1 MDPNRP
7 RSSRWRSASSPRRN
21 EDEEEV
27 DPHTVVPAPPPAAAA
42 APPVAAQP
50 PAAAASSRPATTPTS
65 SPAPAV
71 SNSNSSPHP
80 PPRFSIARRL
90 GSLSRQSLN
99 LATPDAVEE
108 SETEYF
114 PALGT
119 TSSAVSRASSIRGR
133 PPSTAGSD
141 AGRPTYERTRQP
153 SIRIRRNS
161 SGSQAPPIDYASESS
176 DTDAGARHGS
186 RPRSIS
192 QPMPAAQA
200 NADGNAARHSRRV
213 PRLALPRLTEEGA
226 RPSMAEL
233 GIPMSPSR
241 SLPGG
246 PLDEDEERRL
256 SVGSEPARR
265 MTRKRK
271 LSKLLWPGHLN
282 RGSPAPPPRDA
293 QAGVGAAQGRPQ
305 PQSDEYGEGLV
316 DWLDIIDPE
325 VQTLSTLTNVQ
336 NSLFVPDLGPWINRR
351 PTYVLSQRDAG
362 PLARLGRPA
371 EREEERLPEIPDEAS
386 GAETGVEPT
395 GEAATAAPTTLRR
408 SDTITSRL
416 TDSHYAALPHGFSL
430 DGWTEEEKLEL
441 DDRVRHMLHSR
452 RSRFKRTMKGFGQY
466 VRRPLGFFVT
476 LYATLITLFGLA
488 WVLFLIGWIYV
499 GDKQVYTIHIIDS
512 VLVALF
518 AIMGD
523 GLAPFRAVD
532 TYHMSFVVHY
542 SRKIAKAKKQK
553 QKLKDK
559 EAAVIEGEGIGG
571 DSVELTHCASGDPLR
586 DNAAQVGAGLGS
598 SPQSAGVSVEQI
610 ASGSSN
616 LPSATPAPMPVPA
629 PARAP
634 ELEQAMVDHD
644 ADVEAAKLDIEY
656 DQDSP
661 LTFKQWKRL
670 RHHQKKLAKSHSF
683 YKPDETFTHHAFPL
697 SYLIAIVVLLD
708 CHSCLQIS
716 LGATTWGIDY
726 HHRPFAITTVILCV
740 SITCNIAAG
749 LVITI
754 GDRKTRK
761 KDVWKLLTRQELTG
775 DAIKHL
781 ETKRA
786 KEQSRSHDSSQNS
799 IQDEFQTDAVIIKE
813 DN

>member
-1 MDPNRP
+1 MDPSRS

-21 EDEEEV
+21 DDDEV
-27 DPHTVVPAPPPAAAA
+27 DPHTVAPPAA
-42 APPVAAQP
+42 
-50 PAAAASSRPATTPTS
+50 PAATAASSRPSTAPTS
-65 SPAPAV
+65 SPASTA
-71 SNSNSSPHP
+71 NNNNSSNNNNNLQPQP
-80 PPRFSIARRL
+80 QPRYSFARRL

-99 LATPDAVEE
+99 PATPDAVED

-114 PALGT
+114 PALVT
-119 TSSAVSRASSIRGR
+119 TPSAVSRASSIRGR
-133 PPSTAGSD
+133 PPSAVGSD
-141 AGRPTYERTRQP
+141 AGRPTHERTRQP
-153 SIRIRRNS
+153 SIRIRRSS

-176 DTDAGARHGS
+176 DTDTGTRYGV

-192 QPMPAAQA
+192 QPSPTAQS
-200 NADGNAARHSRRV
+200 NADGNVARHSRRV
-213 PRLALPRLTEEGA
+213 PQLALPRLTEEGS
-226 RPSMAEL
+226 RPTMAEL
-233 GIPMSPSR
+233 GVPMSPAR
-241 SLPGG
+241 SLPDQR
-246 PLDEDEERRL
+246 LDEDDQRRRL
-256 SVGSEPARR
+256 SAGSEPGRR
-265 MTRKRK
+265 LTRKRK
-271 LSKLLWPGHLN
+271 LSKLLWPGSLN
-282 RGSPAPPPRDA
+282 RGSPAPRGDTDGGDEAA
-293 QAGVGAAQGRPQ
+293 QGQGQAQGRPQ

-351 PTYVLSQRDAG
+351 PTYVLSQREAG
-362 PLARLGRPA
+362 PHGRLGRPA
-371 EREEERLPEIPDEAS
+371 EREEERLPQVPDEEARV
-386 GAETGVEPT
+386 ETGVEPT
-395 GEAATAAPTTLRR
+395 AEAEAEAPATLRR

-430 DGWTEEEKLEL
+430 DGWTEEEKMEL

-532 TYHMSFVVHY
+532 TYHMAFVVHY
-542 SRKIAKAKKQK
+542 SLKIAKAKKQK

-559 EAAVIEGEGIGG
+559 EAAVIEGVGG

-598 SPQSAGVSVEQI
+598 NPQSAGVSVERI
-610 ASGSSN
+610 TSTSSN
-616 LPSATPAPMPVPA
+616 LPSGMPQPIPVPVPA
-629 PARAP
+629 PAP
-634 ELEQAMVDHD
+634 ELEQVMVDHN

-661 LTFKQWKRL
+661 LTFKQWKRM

-683 YKPDETFTHHAFPL
+683 YKPDETFTHYAFPL
-697 SYLIAIVVLLD
+697 SYLIAIVILLD

-740 SITCNIAAG
+740 SIACNISAG
-749 LVITI
+749 LVIMV

-799 IQDEFQTDAVIIKE
+799 IQDEVQTDAVIIKE
-813 DN
+813 DS

>member
-1 MDPNRP
+1 MNPNRS
-7 RSSRWRSASSPRRN
+7 RLSRWRSASSQRRD
-21 EDEEEV
+21 EDEDV
-27 DPHTVVPAPPPAAAA
+27 DPHTIIVSAPPPEQGQGQGQGQRQGQEPTSVPPSRPQSASPAPPAATGNGSNLQL
-42 APPVAAQP
+42 PPRYGVGGSNRRMGSV
-50 PAAAASSRPATTPTS
+50 SSRRS
-65 SPAPAV
+65 Y
-71 SNSNSSPHP
+71 
-80 PPRFSIARRL
+80 
-90 GSLSRQSLN
+90 N
-99 LATPDAVEE
+99 LATPDATEE

-114 PALGT
+114 PPLGT
-119 TSSAVSRASSIRGR
+119 TSSAVSRTSSIRGR
-133 PPSTAGSD
+133 APSTAGSES
-141 AGRPTYERTRQP
+141 GRPVYERTRQP
-153 SIRIRRNS
+153 SIRIRRSS
-161 SGSQAPPIDYASESS
+161 SGASTASQAHLDYASESS
-176 DTDAGARHGS
+176 DNETRRYGA

-192 QPMPAAQA
+192 QPMPPAQVY
-200 NADGNAARHSRRV
+200 DGNAARHSRRV
-213 PRLALPRLTEEGA
+213 PQLALPRLTEEGS
-226 RPSMAEL
+226 RPTMAEL
-233 GIPMSPSR
+233 GMNSPISPAR
-241 SLPGG
+241 SLPED
-246 PLDEDEERRL
+246 PLEEDDARRL
-256 SVGSEPARR
+256 SVGSEPSRR
-265 MTRKRK
+265 LSRKRK
-271 LSKLLWPGHLN
+271 LSRLFWPGGSIN
-282 RGSPAPPPRDA
+282 RGSQAQPPPADA
-293 QAGVGAAQGRPQ
+293 QADIDAGRAQ
-305 PQSDEYGEGLV
+305 PQSEEYGEDLV

-351 PTYVLSQRDAG
+351 PTYVLSPRDA

-371 EREEERLPEIPDEAS
+371 EREEELPPAEDVS
-386 GAETGVEPT
+386 RVETGVESVAET
-395 GEAATAAPTTLRR
+395 EAGAPATLRR

-430 DGWTEEEKLEL
+430 EGWTEEEKLEL

-518 AIMGD
+518 AVMGD

-532 TYHMSFVVHY
+532 TYHMAFVVHY

-553 QKLKDK
+553 LKDK
-559 EAAVIEGEGIGG
+559 EAGIIDGIPG
-571 DSVELTHCASGDPLR
+571 NSVELSHCASGDPLA
-586 DNAAQVGAGLGS
+586 DNAQVGGGLE
-598 SPQSAGVSVEQI
+598 PPSAGASVERI
-610 ASGSSN
+610 ATSSSN
-616 LPSATPAPMPVPA
+616 LAPVPA
-629 PARAP
+629 PQPA
-634 ELEQAMVDHD
+634 QAIVGQDGD
-644 ADVEAAKLDIEY
+644 VDVEAAKLDIEY
-656 DQDSP
+656 DEDSP
-661 LTFKQWKRL
+661 LTYKQWKRM

-683 YKPDETFTHHAFPL
+683 YKPDETFTHHSFPL
-697 SYLIAIVVLLD
+697 AYLIAIVILLD

-740 SITCNIAAG
+740 SITCNITAG
-749 LVITI
+749 LVITV

-799 IQDEFQTDAVIIKE
+799 TQDNIIQTDSVITKE
-813 DN
+813 DG

>member
-1 MDPNRP
+1 MNPNRS
-7 RSSRWRSASSPRRN
+7 RLSRWRSASSRRQDDD
-21 EDEEEV
+21 EDV
-27 DPHTVVPAPPPAAAA
+27 DPHTIIVSAPPPEQAQGQTQTQGQGQLPGQAPTSSLPPSRPQSASPAPPAATGDG
-42 APPVAAQP
+42 
-50 PAAAASSRPATTPTS
+50 SSLQL
-65 SPAPAV
+65 
-71 SNSNSSPHP
+71 
-80 PPRFSIARRL
+80 PPRYSVGGSNRRL
-90 GSLSRQSLN
+90 GSISSRRSYN
-99 LATPDAVEE
+99 LPTPDAAEE

-114 PALGT
+114 PPLGT
-119 TSSAVSRASSIRGR
+119 TSSAVSRTSSIRGR
-133 PPSTAGSD
+133 APSTAGSES
-141 AGRPTYERTRQP
+141 GRPVYERTRQP
-153 SIRIRRNS
+153 SIRIRRSS
-161 SGSQAPPIDYASESS
+161 SGASAANLDYASESS
-176 DTDAGARHGS
+176 DNETRRFGA

-192 QPMPAAQA
+192 QPMPPAQVYDA
-200 NADGNAARHSRRV
+200 NAARHSRRV
-213 PRLALPRLTEEGA
+213 PQLALPRLTEEGS
-226 RPSMAEL
+226 RPTMAEL
-233 GIPMSPSR
+233 GMNSPISPAR
-241 SLPGG
+241 SLPED
-246 PLDEDEERRL
+246 PLEDDDARRM
-256 SVGSEPARR
+256 SVGSEPSRR
-265 MTRKRK
+265 LSRKRK
-271 LSKLLWPGHLN
+271 ISRLFWPGGSIN
-282 RGSPAPPPRDA
+282 RGSQSQAGPADA
-293 QAGVGAAQGRPQ
+293 QQNIDPARAQ
-305 PQSDEYGEGLV
+305 PQSDEYGEDLV

-351 PTYVLSQRDAG
+351 PTYVLSPRDA

-371 EREEERLPEIPDEAS
+371 EREREREREEELPPADDVS
-386 GAETGVEPT
+386 RVETGVESVA
-395 GEAATAAPTTLRR
+395 EAEAGAPATLRR

-430 DGWTEEEKLEL
+430 EGWTEEEKLEL

-532 TYHMSFVVHY
+532 TYHMAFVVHY

-553 QKLKDK
+553 LKDK
-559 EAAVIEGEGIGG
+559 EAGIIDGIPG
-571 DSVELTHCASGDPLR
+571 NSVELSHCASGDPLA
-586 DNAAQVGAGLGS
+586 DNAQVGGGLE
-598 SPQSAGVSVEQI
+598 PASAGASVERI
-610 ASGSSN
+610 ATSNSN
-616 LPSATPAPMPVPA
+616 LAAPVPV
-629 PARAP
+629 PQP
-634 ELEQAMVDHD
+634 EQAIVGQDG
-644 ADVEAAKLDIEY
+644 DVEAAKLDIEY
-656 DQDSP
+656 DEDSP
-661 LTFKQWKRL
+661 LTYKQWKRM

-697 SYLIAIVVLLD
+697 AYLIAIVILLD

-740 SITCNIAAG
+740 SITCNITAG

-781 ETKRA
+781 KTKRA
-786 KEQSRSHDSSQNS
+786 KEQGRSHDSSQNS
-799 IQDEFQTDAVIIKE
+799 TQDNFVQSEPVIIKE

>member
-1 MDPNRP
+1 MDSDRRS
-7 RSSRWRSASSPRRN
+7 RSSRWRSASSPRRV
-21 EDEEEV
+21 EDEEV

-42 APPVAAQP
+42 
-50 PAAAASSRPATTPTS
+50 SRPSTAPSPTS
-65 SPAPAV
+65 TANNNGNNNGNNLQP
-71 SNSNSSPHP
+71 P
-80 PPRFSIARRL
+80 PPRYSFARRL

-99 LATPDAVEE
+99 PATPDAVED

-114 PALGT
+114 PTLDV
-119 TSSAVSRASSIRGR
+119 TSSAISRASSIRGR

-141 AGRPTYERTRQP
+141 AGRPVYERTRQP
-153 SIRIRRNS
+153 SIRIRRSS

-176 DTDAGARHGS
+176 DTDTGTRYGI

-192 QPMPAAQA
+192 QPSPTAQS
-200 NADGNAARHSRRV
+200 NADGNVARHSRRV
-213 PRLALPRLTEEGA
+213 PQLALPRLTEEGS
-226 RPSMAEL
+226 RPTMAEL
-233 GIPMSPSR
+233 GVPMSPAR
-241 SLPGG
+241 SLPDQRV
-246 PLDEDEERRL
+246 DEDEQRRRL
-256 SVGSEPARR
+256 SAGSEPGRR
-265 MTRKRK
+265 LTRKRK
-271 LSKLLWPGHLN
+271 LSKLLWPGSLN
-282 RGSPAPPPRDA
+282 RGSPAPASDTDTGGESSQAHA
-293 QAGVGAAQGRPQ
+293 QGQAQGRPQ

-351 PTYVLSQRDAG
+351 PTYVLSQREAG
-362 PLARLGRPA
+362 PHGRLGRAA
-371 EREEERLPEIPDEAS
+371 EREEERLPEIPDEEARV
-386 GAETGVEPT
+386 ETGVEPAA
-395 GEAATAAPTTLRR
+395 EAETAAPTTLRR

-430 DGWTEEEKLEL
+430 EGWTEEEKLEL

-532 TYHMSFVVHY
+532 TYHMAFVVHY

-559 EAAVIEGEGIGG
+559 EAAVIEGEGVGG

-598 SPQSAGVSVEQI
+598 NPQSAGVSVERI
-610 ASGSSN
+610 ASTSSN
-616 LPSATPAPMPVPA
+616 LPSGMPQPQPMPVPVPA
-629 PARAP
+629 PAP
-634 ELEQAMVDHD
+634 ELEQAMVDHN

-661 LTFKQWKRL
+661 LTFKQWKRM

-697 SYLIAIVVLLD
+697 SYLIAIVILLD

-740 SITCNIAAG
+740 SITCNITAG
-749 LVITI
+749 LVIMV

-799 IQDEFQTDAVIIKE
+799 IQDEIQNDAVIIKE